1 MLSSGSIVVSVRGVS
16 KCFRDFSAI
25 SDVSF
30 EVNSG
35 SIVGVLGRN
44 GAGKSTLVSMLS
56 GLSRPT
62 SGTVRVLGGDPQQP
76 RVRQRLGVVP
86 QDVSLPGN
94 LTGNEIAEFVSA
106 HYLNANYA
114 DTSVN
119 VNSSL
124 EVFRTWNLEEFSH
137 KKIKHLSGGQK
148 RRIAVGL
155 AFVGN
160 PLVAI
165 LEEPTTGLDP
175 EARRAMWNQIQSAAE
190 EGVTVVITSHYLD
203 EIEYLS
209 SRILL
214 LDGGTLIE
222 DRPAEEFLAMQK
234 SATVT
239 FASSSSTAEVLK
251 LAGTTM
257 DVRSA
262 NGCYSVRTTDSDR
275 FIERLVRSS
284 LQFTDLRVRGW
295 SLEDIFL
302 EKLEKSH
309 EN

>member
-1 MLSSGSIVVSVRGVS
+1 MLSSGSVVLSVRGVS
-16 KCFRDFSAI
+16 KCFRDFSAV

-30 EVNSG
+30 DVNSG

-56 GLSRPT
+56 GLSKPT
-62 SGTVRVLGGDPQQP
+62 AGTVRVLGGDPQQP
-76 RVRQRLGVVP
+76 RVRQHLGVVP
-86 QDVSLPGN
+86 QEVSLPGN

-106 HYLNANYA
+106 HYMNEDSA
-114 DTSVN
+114 DGSVN
-119 VNSSL
+119 VDRFR

-160 PLVAI
+160 PLLAI
-165 LEEPTTGLDP
+165 LDEPTTGLDP
-175 EARRAMWNQIQSAAE
+175 AAG

-214 LDGGTLIE
+214 LDGGALIE
-222 DRPAEEFLAMQK
+222 DRPAEDFLAMQK

-239 FASSSSTAEVLK
+239 FVSSASTVEISN
-251 LAGTTM
+251 LAGATT
-257 DVRSA
+257 DISSA
-262 NGCYSVRTTDSDR
+262 NGIYTVRTADSDR
-275 FIERLVRSS
+275 FIKRLVQSS

-295 SLEDIFL
+295 SLEDVFL
-302 EKLEKSH
+302 EKLESSH
-309 EN
+309 GN

>member
-1 MLSSGSIVVSVRGVS
+1 
-16 KCFRDFSAI
+16 
-25 SDVSF
+25 
-30 EVNSG
+30 
-35 SIVGVLGRN
+35 
-44 GAGKSTLVSMLS
+44 MLS

-165 LEEPTTGLDP
+165 LDEPTTGLDP

>member
-165 LEEPTTGLDP
+165 LDEPTTGLDP

-284 LQFTDLRVRGW
+284 LQFTDLRESRGYL
-295 SLEDIFL
+295 SGEVGEIT
-302 EKLEKSH
+302 
-309 EN
+309 

>member
-1 MLSSGSIVVSVRGVS
+1 MSSGSVVLSVRGVS
-16 KCFRDFSAI
+16 KCFRDFSAV

-30 EVNSG
+30 DVNSG

-56 GLSRPT
+56 GLSKPT
-62 SGTVRVLGGDPQQP
+62 AGTVRVLGGDPQQP
-76 RVRQRLGVVP
+76 RVRQHLGVVP
-86 QDVSLPGN
+86 QEVSLPGN

-106 HYLNANYA
+106 HYMNEDSA
-114 DTSVN
+114 DGSVN
-119 VNSSL
+119 VDRFR

-160 PLVAI
+160 PLLAI
-165 LEEPTTGLDP
+165 LDEPTTGLDP
-175 EARRAMWNQIQSAAE
+175 EARRNMWNQIQAAAG

-214 LDGGTLIE
+214 LDGGALIE
-222 DRPAEEFLAMQK
+222 DRPAEDFLAMQK

-239 FASSSSTAEVLK
+239 FVSSASTVEISN
-251 LAGTTM
+251 LAGATT
-257 DVRSA
+257 DISSA
-262 NGCYSVRTTDSDR
+262 NGIYTVRTADSDR
-275 FIERLVRSS
+275 FIKRLVQSS

-295 SLEDIFL
+295 SLEDVFL
-302 EKLEKSH
+302 EKLESSH
-309 EN
+309 GN

>member
-1 MLSSGSIVVSVRGVS
+1 MLSSGSVVVSVRGVS

-106 HYLNANYA
+106 HYLNANSA
-114 DTSVN
+114 DASVN

-160 PLVAI
+160 PLLAI
-165 LEEPTTGLDP
+165 LDEPTTGLDP

-239 FASSSSTAEVLK
+239 FASSASTAEVFK

-257 DVRSA
+257 DVGSA
-262 NGCYSVRTTDSDR
+262 NGCYTVRTTDSDR
-275 FIERLVRSS
+275 FIERLVRSN

-309 EN
+309 GN

>member
-1 MLSSGSIVVSVRGVS
+1 MLSSGSVVLSVRGVS
-16 KCFRDFSAI
+16 KCFRDFSAV

-30 EVNSG
+30 DVNSG

-56 GLSRPT
+56 GLSKPT
-62 SGTVRVLGGDPQQP
+62 AGTVRVLGGDPQQP
-76 RVRQRLGVVP
+76 RVRQHLGVVP
-86 QDVSLPGN
+86 QEVSLPGN

-106 HYLNANYA
+106 HYMNEDSA
-114 DTSVN
+114 DGSVN
-119 VNSSL
+119 VDRFR

-160 PLVAI
+160 PLLAI
-165 LEEPTTGLDP
+165 LDEPTTGLDP
-175 EARRAMWNQIQSAAE
+175 AAAG

-214 LDGGTLIE
+214 LDGGALIE
-222 DRPAEEFLAMQK
+222 DRPAEDFLAMQK

-239 FASSSSTAEVLK
+239 FVSSASTVEISN
-251 LAGTTM
+251 LAGATT
-257 DVRSA
+257 DISSA
-262 NGCYSVRTTDSDR
+262 NGIYTVRTADSDR
-275 FIERLVRSS
+275 FIKRLVQSS

-295 SLEDIFL
+295 SLEDVFL
-302 EKLEKSH
+302 EKLESSH
-309 EN
+309 GN

>member
-1 MLSSGSIVVSVRGVS
+1 MLSSGPVVVSVRGIS
-16 KCFRDFSAI
+16 KCFRNFSAI

-106 HYLNANYA
+106 HYLNANSA
-114 DTSVN
+114 DASVN

-160 PLVAI
+160 PLLAI
-165 LEEPTTGLDP
+165 LDEPTTGLDP

-239 FASSSSTAEVLK
+239 FASSASTAEVLK

-257 DVRSA
+257 DVSSA
-262 NGCYSVRTTDSDR
+262 NGCYTVRTTDSDR
-275 FIERLVRSS
+275 FIERLVRSN

-309 EN
+309 GN